1 MIRFTSCGTLQYRI
15 SQLIAHDHPSRTL
28 EEETAQDLC
37 RDDDGDDGG
46 DGGKKIVSLARDPRE
61 EMCDMIANLS

>member
-1 MIRFTSCGTLQYRI
+1 MERKLEKQSSKPLPR
-15 SQLIAHDHPSRTL
+15 QLKSVK
-28 EEETAQDLC
+28 ETAQDLC

-61 EMCDMIANLS
+61 EMFDMIANLS